1 MDDKLDMF
9 VDSIFGGGNLIYI
22 SGAISLVLIIIGVV
36 LLLRKKSDGTRSPK
50 IAGIICVVA
59 GIGVILSGIAQS
71 LPLF

>member
-9 VDSIFGGGNLIYI
+9 VDNIFGGGNLIYI

-36 LLLRKKSDGTRSPK
+36 LLLRKKADGTKPK
-50 IAGIICVVA
+50 KTAGIICIVV

-71 LPLF
+71 LPL